1 MCSTSASG
9 CFRDGFAFT
18 AALCKRAQSV
28 LDFSQADLGFALRCL
43 AEGDDAD
50 FIFGLRVNDRH
61 RDADKQPQGY
71 EPLLTLRKAIVFVRK
86 DSPFEDAWRVIEIES
101 VVFDVAGTLA
111 LRPCEPHSTV

>member
-9 CFRDGFAFT
+9 CSRDGFAFT

-28 LDFSQADLGFALRCL
+28 LDFAAADLGFALRCL

-61 RDADKQPQGY
+61 RHADKQPQGY
-71 EPLLTLRKAIVFVRK
+71 EPLLTLRKAIVFVREGQ
-86 DSPFEDAWRVIEIES
+86 PLQDAWCVNEIEP
-101 VVFDVAGTLA
+101 VVFYVAGTLA
-111 LRPCEPHSTV
+111 LRPCEPHATV